1 MFIAL
6 LRASARTFDPV
17 AFLDA
22 HALESD
28 NVWRAGELGPG
39 GRVRPESGFLLT
51 IVEAPSPRE
60 LVPELRAW
68 LESELDTLNA
78 LADAGVRPVLEL
90 RMTAAVDPSLIATVT
105 LEPAELSLLAALGIS
120 FRVSVS
126 SAERA
131 S

>member
-1 MFIAL
+1 MFTAL
-6 LRASARTFDPV
+6 LRASARTFDPA
-17 AFLDA
+17 AFLET

-39 GRVRPESGFLLT
+39 GRVRPESGFLIT

-78 LADAGVRPVLEL
+78 LADAGVHPVLEL
-90 RMTAAVDPSLIATVT
+90 RMSAAVDPTLIATVT
-105 LEPAELSLLAALGIS
+105 FDPAELSLLAALGVS
-120 FRVSVS
+120 LRVSVS
-126 SAERA
+126 AAERT
-131 S
+131 

>member
-6 LRASARTFDPV
+6 LRASARTFDPA

-22 HALESD
+22 HALDTD

-39 GRVRPESGFLLT
+39 GRVRPESGFILT

-60 LVPELRAW
+60 LMPELRAW

-78 LADAGVRPVLEL
+78 LADAGVRPVIEL
-90 RMTAAVDPSLIATVT
+90 RMAADIDPTMIATVT
-105 LEPAELSLLAALGIS
+105 LDPAELSLLAALGVS
-120 FRVSVS
+120 LRVSVS
-126 SAERA
+126 AAERA
-131 S
+131 